1 MSSSYS
7 TFSQAQAH
15 LASGVPAMVGD
26 SANPSQGQDDSFG
39 ADTPVGYLGDTP
51 TYMPPPPDTPGAPQT
66 PCSMSSTPTFANLP
80 RPELMVH
87 ALDAQAML
95 HSAKKPRVEY

>member
-15 LASGVPAMVGD
+15 LASGMPVVVGD
-26 SANPSQGQDDSFG
+26 GANPSQDLDDSFG
-39 ADTPVGYLGDTP
+39 ADTPAGYLGDTP

-66 PCSMSSTPTFANLP
+66 PCSMSSTPTFASLL
-80 RPELMVH
+80 RPELMGQP
-87 ALDAQAML
+87 LDALVAQ
-95 HSAKKPRVEY
+95 HNAKKARVEY